1 MLLALIC
8 AAATASSIPVF
19 SDPRLAE
26 ALGRFDARPGA
37 WVEYAVLPKGGPQL
51 RLRIAVLGPTLP
63 DGRYWLEAAT
73 QARGAPP
80 VAMKML
86 LHGAPL
92 RPDNIERLY
101 LYVGGQAPLA
111 LPVSEAHAAAGPP
124 PGSPPPKVERKGTQ
138 QLKLGAGAFRCEVLQ
153 VLDTRIF
160 RSDKVPLWGLVRAQ
174 DPRQRVELIGYADS
188 GAETVFPPGFD
199 YADQG
204 NGKDSR
210 K

>member
-1 MLLALIC
+1 VLLALIC

-51 RLRIAVLGPTLP
+51 RLRISVLGPALP
-63 DGRYWLEAAT
+63 DGRYWLEAVT
-73 QARGAPP
+73 QAQGTPP
-80 VAMKML
+80 LAMKML

-92 RPDNIERLY
+92 RADNIERLY
-101 LYVGGQAPLA
+101 LYAGGLAPLA
-111 LPVSEAHAAAGPP
+111 LPVADAHAAAPS

-138 QLKLGAGAFRCEVLQ
+138 ELKLGAGAFRCEVLQ
-153 VLDTRIF
+153 VKDTRIF

-174 DPRQRVELIGYADS
+174 DPEQRVELLGFAES
-188 GAETVFPPGFD
+188 GAETVFPPG
-199 YADQG
+199 YG
-204 NGKDSR
+204 NGNDST